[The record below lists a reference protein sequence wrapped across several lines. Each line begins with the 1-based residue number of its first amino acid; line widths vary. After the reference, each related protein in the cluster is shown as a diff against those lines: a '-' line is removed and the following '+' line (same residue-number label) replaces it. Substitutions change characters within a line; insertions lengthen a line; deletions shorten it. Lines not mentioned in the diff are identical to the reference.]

1 MSIINFTNSNP
12 SSLNSE
18 NLSLR
23 RILPIHPLALF
34 PIPVNLFPVVEV
46 ILDRC
51 LNLLPRQER
60 KLPLICYTSV
70 LPPPELSL
78 TMQR

>member
-1 MSIINFTNSNP
+1 MSIINLANSNP
-12 SSLNSE
+12 SSPNSHD
-18 NLSLR
+18 LSLR
-23 RILPIHPLALF
+23 CILPIHPLAFL
-34 PIPVNLFPVVEV
+34 PLPVNLFLVVEV
-46 ILDRC
+46 VLDGC
-51 LNLLPRQER
+51 FSLLPRQGR